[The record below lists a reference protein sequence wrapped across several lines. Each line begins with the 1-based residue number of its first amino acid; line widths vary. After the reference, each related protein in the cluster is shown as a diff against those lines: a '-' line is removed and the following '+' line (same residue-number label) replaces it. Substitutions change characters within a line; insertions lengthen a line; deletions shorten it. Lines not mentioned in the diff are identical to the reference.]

1 MASGNAKSY
10 DDLRQNILGSINSTF
25 ENKVKEEIK
34 IFSGDKPIPPNI
46 AGDVSTKFQQTFAN
60 YLATAFDVVI
70 GNEIISNI
78 SENKQDVQKENNR
91 NMDDLH
97 NLSVTNE
104 QLQEMDNSVLK
115 VARRR
120 KDYPKKCTKF
130 LEKTLEFQTKAA
142 EKITVSVNS
151 VEPLKEIQVQE
162 NPSKCRNLQTE
173 LNDLQ
178 SSVRKQIQKSVRIE
192 SSLRILGE
200 TVSDEN
206 KSHIH

>member
-1 MASGNAKSY
+1 MQK
-10 DDLRQNILGSINSTF
+10 T
-25 ENKVKEEIK
+25 VK
-34 IFSGDKPIPPNI
+34 
-46 AGDVSTKFQQTFAN
+46 
-60 YLATAFDVVI
+60 FD
-70 GNEIISNI
+70 NT
-78 SENKQDVQKENNR
+78 QKENEG
-91 NMDDLH
+91 NMDDLQ

-142 EKITVSVNS
+142 EKIAVSVNS
-151 VEPLKEIQVQE
+151 VEPLKETQVQG
-162 NPSKCRNLQTE
+162 NPSDCNAFQGE

-178 SSVRKQIQKSVRIE
+178 SAVRKEIQKCVRIE

-200 TVSDEN
+200 TVSTEN
-206 KSHIH
+206 KSQAH